1 MQAQHLRITG
11 PNLIDVHPFEVDER
25 LQHGEALLRISHSL
39 ISPGTE
45 LSILAGSPAGVARG
59 LGYTA
64 VGTIIADGGGIDPA
78 VKHRPVFLFPAFP
91 DQKDC
96 HASLK
101 RCERDAIFMPLPDG
115 LDPAKACFAR
125 MINVVLTP
133 FAHLDSRVQGHA
145 LVVGLGLVGNLAA
158 QVARLK
164 GFTVIGIDPDQ
175 ARRRRASEVG
185 VHHVVDPAAG
195 DSVEQVKAL
204 TAGRGAM
211 LTINATGAAST
222 FMTAI
227 AATAD
232 GGEFS
237 SLGGARGETL
247 VDLVELF
254 QHIQWRHVTLRGG
267 WEMNLPRMPVA
278 GNHTPSTA
286 EHLALALR
294 WLRDDTIK
302 LAPLWTHTLKPQEA
316 PAAYAA
322 LRQADPNYLGVVV
335 DWR

>member
-1 MQAQHLRITG
+1 MNAQQLRVTG
-11 PNLIDVHPFEVDER
+11 PNRIELQAVQIDDHLAP
-25 LQHGEALLRISHSL
+25 GMCLLRISHSL

-45 LSILAGSPAGVARG
+45 LLNLAAIQAGHAMG
-59 LGYTA
+59 IGYTA
-64 VGTIIADGGGIDPA
+64 VGTILADGGGTDPSLNGQ
-78 VKHRPVFLFPAFP
+78 PVFLFPAFT

-96 HASLK
+96 HASHK
-101 RCERDAIFMPLPDG
+101 RCERDAIYTPLPDG

-133 FAHLDSRVQGHA
+133 FAHLDSRIQGWA

-164 GFTVIGIDPDQ
+164 GFSVIGVDPDA
-175 ARRRRASEVG
+175 ARRQRAKDVG
-185 VHHVVDPAAG
+185 VHHVIDPAAG
-195 DSVEQVKAL
+195 DTVEQVKAI
-204 TAGRGAM
+204 TNGRGAM
-211 LTINATGAAST
+211 LTINATGSAST
-222 FMTAI
+222 FMTSI

-237 SLGGARGETL
+237 SLGGARGEAF
-247 VDLVELF
+247 VNLVELYRHV
-254 QHIQWRHVTLRGG
+254 QGRHVTLRGG
-267 WEMNLPRMPVA
+267 WEMLLPRQPSP

-286 EHLALALR
+286 EHLAMALR
-294 WLRDDTIK
+294 WLRDDTIN
-302 LAPLWTHTLKPQEA
+302 LAPLWTHTLKPHEA

-322 LRQADPNYLGVVV
+322 LRQADPAYLGVVV

>member
-1 MQAQHLRITG
+1 MNAKQLRITG
-11 PNLIDVHPFEVDER
+11 PNRIELQPVQIDEHLAP
-25 LQHGEALLRISHSL
+25 GEALLRISHSL

-45 LSILAGSPAGVARG
+45 LSVLANSSAGMTRG
-59 LGYTA
+59 IGYTA
-64 VGTIIADGGGIDPA
+64 VGTISADGGGIDPSL
-78 VKHRPVFLFPAFP
+78 KDRPVFLFPAFT

-101 RCERDAIFMPLPDG
+101 RCERDAIYMPLPDG

-125 MINVVLTP
+125 MTNVVLTP
-133 FAHLDSRVQGHA
+133 FAHLDSRVQGWA

-158 QVARLK
+158 QVAQLK
-164 GFTVIGIDPDQ
+164 GFSVIGVDPDA
-175 ARRRRASEVG
+175 ARRQRAKEVG
-185 VHHVVDPAAG
+185 VPHVVDPAAG
-195 DSVEQVKAL
+195 DTVEQVKAI
-204 TAGRGAM
+204 TNGRGAM
-211 LTINATGAAST
+211 LTINATGSAAT
-222 FMTAI
+222 FMTSI

-237 SLGGARGETL
+237 SLGGARGESL
-247 VDLVELF
+247 VDLVELYK
-254 QHIQWRHVTLRGG
+254 HIQWRHVTLRGG
-267 WEMNLPRMPVA
+267 WEMLLPRQPSP

-302 LAPLWTHTLKPQEA
+302 LGPLWTHTLKPQEA

-322 LRQADPNYLGVVV
+322 LQRADPSYLGVVV